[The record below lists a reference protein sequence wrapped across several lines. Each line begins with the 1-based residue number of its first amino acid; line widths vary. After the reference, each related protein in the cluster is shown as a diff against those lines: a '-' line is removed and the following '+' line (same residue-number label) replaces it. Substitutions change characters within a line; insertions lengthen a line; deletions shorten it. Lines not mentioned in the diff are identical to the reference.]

1 MARPS
6 PSPWIDITME
16 FGSPA
21 GTWPGDA
28 PFSTDWTGRIGDGRW
43 AVNLSRFCS
52 SPHNGTHS
60 DAPLHVLP
68 DGEASETLNVDA
80 YLGPCRVVDATKVA
94 GSSLP
99 ESLAN
104 PATLA
109 DETRILFRTR
119 SRPGGAEF
127 PRHFSGISDSLAR
140 RLAASRIR
148 LVGTDAPSVDAY
160 DAKDLVAHR
169 TLFEAGCTIIENL
182 DLAAVKPGKY
192 ELVALPLKVRG
203 LCAAP
208 VRALLRPRSGR
219 VDSALL

>member
-1 MARPS
+1 
-6 PSPWIDITME
+6 ME

-28 PFSTDWTGRIGDGRW
+28 PFTSDWTGRIGDGRW

-68 DGEASETLNVDA
+68 KGAASETLDVTA
-80 YLGPCRVVDATKVA
+80 YLGPCVVVDATKA
-94 GSSLP
+94 RGTSLP
-99 ESLAN
+99 DSLAD
-104 PATLA
+104 PAIA
-109 DETRILFRTR
+109 ARETRVLLRTR
-119 SRPGGAEF
+119 TRPAESEF
-127 PRHFSGISDSLAR
+127 PRRFLGLSEGLAEKLGESGV
-140 RLAASRIR
+140 R
-148 LVGTDAPSVDAY
+148 LVGTDAPSVDAP

-169 TLFEAGCTIIENL
+169 ILFGAGCTLIENL
-182 DLAAVKPGKY
+182 ELASVKPGKY

-208 VRALLRPRSGR
+208 VRALLRSGTKGTR
-219 VDSALL
+219 TVSKEF